1 MNKRKYLSYIM
12 IIIGALSIIEWKISF
27 SSLFLI
33 GFMISIYVVFPMKKL
48 CNESKFSK
56 NIYNIYKVI
65 IIILVSSFILVEGMI
80 VLNIS
85 ESKNNEKIDNI
96 DTMIV
101 LGAKVNGSKISE
113 NLKLR
118 LDKAIDYYNKNND
131 INIIVSGGKTKN
143 ADITE
148 SLAMKNYLV
157 SKGVNSSNIMEENK
171 AKNTFENI
179 IYSKKILDD
188 IKNKGKVLIVTSD
201 FHLFRGRVIA
211 SILGIDNEGLCSITP
226 MSTKLYYMIREYP
239 SSVKDIVKS
248 IIYRYKF

>member
-1 MNKRKYLSYIM
+1 MNKRKYLFSIM
-12 IIIGALSIIEWKISF
+12 IIIGALSIIEGKISF

-48 CNESKFSK
+48 CNESKFLK
-56 NIYNIYKVI
+56 KFYNIYKVI
-65 IIILVSSFILVEGMI
+65 IIILVCLFILVECMI

-85 ESKNNEKIDNI
+85 ESKNNYKIDNI
-96 DTMIV
+96 DTIIV
-101 LGAKVNGSKISE
+101 LGAKINGNKISE

-131 INIIVSGGKTKN
+131 INIIVSGGRTKN

-157 SKGVNSSNIMEENK
+157 YKGINSSNIIEENK

-201 FHLFRGRVIA
+201 FHLFRGRIIA
-211 SILGIDNEGLCSITP
+211 SILGIDNEGICSISP
-226 MSTKLYYMIREYP
+226 MSTRLYYMIREYP
-239 SSVKDIVKS
+239 SSIKDIVKS
-248 IIYRYKF
+248 IICRYKF